1 MTAEASMHL
10 LDRLFQRFDT
20 LATAHGVYKVETI
33 GDSWLAV
40 SGMLPERPDHACA
53 ALRLGLDL
61 HAAAASVEIGD
72 GRCVQVRVGM
82 HSGEVTSGII
92 GHVRARFCLFGG
104 ACPPRIAPHAASR
117 LKIANLQPAQTR

>member
-1 MTAEASMHL
+1 
-10 LDRLFQRFDT
+10 
-20 LATAHGVYKVETI
+20 
-33 GDSWLAV
+33 
-40 SGMLPERPDHACA
+40 MLPERADHACA
-53 ALRLGLDL
+53 ALRLGLDM

-104 ACPPRIAPHAASR
+104 ARALSCFTFYEPSSHHA
-117 LKIANLQPAQTR
+117 QFAQIR

>member
-1 MTAEASMHL
+1 MDIAAVACTRLTHALSIPL
-10 LDRLFQRFDT
+10 LAD
-20 LATAHGVYKVETI
+20 KVETI
-33 GDSWLAV
+33 GDSYLCV
-40 SGMLPERPDHACA
+40 SGMLPERADHACA
-53 ALRLGLDL
+53 ALRLGLDM

-104 ACPPRIAPHAASR
+104 ACPTLPRVS
-117 LKIANLQPAQTR
+117 